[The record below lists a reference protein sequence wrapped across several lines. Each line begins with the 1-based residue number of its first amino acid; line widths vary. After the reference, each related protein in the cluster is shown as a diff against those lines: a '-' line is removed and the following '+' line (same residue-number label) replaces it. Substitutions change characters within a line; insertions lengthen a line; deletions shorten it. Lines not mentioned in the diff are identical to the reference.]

1 MIDWINLTAGIILG
15 AASSSLVFWLKY
27 GTRLD
32 ELSKNFKAFSKYGT
46 NIPPTYC
53 QYCNKDAKFTL
64 TSQTFIAPGKMVN
77 NYICPHCDNKTMQQV
92 Q

>member
-1 MIDWINLTAGIILG
+1 MIDWINLIAGIIFG

-27 GTRLD
+27 GKKLD

-53 QYCNKDAKFTL
+53 QYCNKDVQFKL
-64 TSQTFIAPGKMVN
+64 TYQTFNASGKMVN
-77 NYICPHCDNKTMQQV
+77 YYVCPLCGNKTMQQI
-92 Q
+92 